1 MPYAAMDKISET
13 PFDDA
18 VEITQE
24 QYDEV
29 MALLASGQFVHVVV
43 DPAFDYE
50 ILPPP
55 PPPMKTTEELIA
67 DATAQL
73 NALNRLANA
82 QVTALQG
89 RVDALADA
97 VELEMATPEEVA
109 EQTVRAAQ
117 LKTWKQYRVLLG
129 RVSAAAGWPEE
140 PSWPSMPEPYTNETS
155 AVAAPALEA

>member
-1 MPYAAMDKISET
+1 MPFAALDKISEI
-13 PFDDA
+13 PFDGA
-18 VEITQE
+18 VEIAQE
-24 QYDEV
+24 QFDEI
-29 MALLASGQFVHVVV
+29 MELLESGRFVHVFVE
-43 DPAFDYE
+43 PEFGYE
-50 ILPPP
+50 ILPPAAP
-55 PPPMKTTEELIA
+55 PVRTPDEILA

-129 RVSAAAGWPEE
+129 RVSAAAGWPED

-155 AVAAPALEA
+155 AVAAPAV